1 MDNWELK
8 HFGIDIASPEEYRR
22 RSVVELTKDVNLKDV
37 FEQKP
42 HPGSVFDPA
51 MEGPRTES
59 TLLQKCGH
67 IELATPILRPE
78 CAEQMR
84 EILLEHLGTDRQYS
98 AYFDVTEKGKASYKD
113 ELSFKIMMNKMGK
126 DIYRFLLNLDQLQKG
141 KRHIIILGNQT
152 IPHNIK
158 GTYAEMMLTVL
169 PVPSIFAR
177 SIEDQTVGMSEKI
190 NLIIGA
196 NNDIKTYQKRSKE
209 ERQDV
214 DLYFLQL
221 NLVYHVT
228 TYFDNTIPNIPS
240 WERNN
245 GDSFYGVGQV
255 IGIALNSFQ
264 NHPKSIG
271 FEIAGTSIQ
280 RMVRNINSGE
290 RIMNAFSGDCE
301 NLWFELSKQCALGKI
316 WPNLKSGVELYY
328 IDSNGITYKIDMEE
342 IHNLAISPWTGD
354 KNLPEDV
361 ILSATKSSAIELPA
375 HPSLKSRMKKIR
387 DLDWQTAEGITI
399 HSQMVA
405 NFLFHEIK
413 PQKDSIPVNKV
424 VVVNGVPDLLLCG
437 TAFNQ
442 LKDDIGLNT
451 AFLFHT
457 GYVASMFNEYGRF
470 EYKETPD
477 AYRNVIIALA
487 ELRSR
492 GAFSKKTEFFDSRKP
507 KEILEL
513 AGLMKHI
520 SREQITRLLASTLVE
535 KGSFDQTYLRDW
547 VKEICRKRDLPTDHL
562 YPSERREPRSLEA
575 FDFFKEEVIPE
586 MVDQALHKVGEIDE
600 NKDSNTSGFD
610 SLKGLDP
617 LVNWFVNMGRRFSPQ
632 AHEFGFKTYPKG
644 VILTG
649 VPGCGKTMAAK
660 VVASEWKMNF
670 RRIEVNDVTS
680 RFVGGSEEKMATI
693 LKELEDA
700 APVVCFVDEAEKLF
714 AQVRTGD
721 LYTAGDSGRDGT
733 ESLLLQFMEEN
744 ESGVFFIFT
753 SNDLDKMS
761 PALVDRFDER
771 FFIDLPSYSARLEM
785 ISWMLQD
792 RNKNPSDYNL
802 NALAKASDN
811 FTGRNIRA
819 AIDSAM
825 TDAFSKESKLKDIHL
840 RNAFSETTSTTETH
854 IEQINKIRKMVTSGR
869 IRSAN
874 TVEPTKTVKPE
885 FDPSIG

>member
-1 MDNWELK
+1 MSNWELK

-22 RSVVELTKDVNLKDV
+22 RSVVELTNDMTLKDV
-37 FEQKP
+37 FEKNP
-42 HPGSVFDPA
+42 RPGSVFDPV
-51 MEGPRTES
+51 MSGPATES

-67 IELATPILRPE
+67 IELANPILRPE

-84 EILLEHLGTDRQYS
+84 EFLLEHIGTNKRFN
-98 AYFDVTEKGKASYKD
+98 AYFDVTKKGKASYKD
-113 ELSFKIMMNKMGK
+113 ESSFRFMMAQMGN
-126 DIYRFLLNLDQLQKG
+126 DIYKILLNLDQLEKG
-141 KRHIIILGNQT
+141 KRHLLILGNQT
-152 IPHNIK
+152 IQHNVK
-158 GTYAEMMLTVL
+158 GTYAEMMLSVL

-190 NLIIGA
+190 NLIISV
-196 NNDIKTYQKRSKE
+196 NNDIKAYQKRPKE
-209 ERQDV
+209 ERHNV
-214 DLYFLQL
+214 DLYLLQL

-228 TYFDNTIPNIPS
+228 TYLDNTIPNTPS

-264 NHPKSIG
+264 NQPKSIG

-290 RIMNAFSGDCE
+290 RFMNAFSGDCE

-316 WPNLKSGVELYY
+316 WSNLSSEVGVYY
-328 IDSNGITYKIDMEE
+328 IDGNGITFKIEMEE
-342 IHNLAISPWTGD
+342 IHGLAISPWTGD
-354 KNLPEDV
+354 KNLPEEV
-361 ILSATKSSAIELPA
+361 ILSARKSTAVELPV
-375 HPSLKSRMKKIR
+375 HPLLKSRMAKIR
-387 DLDWQTAEGITI
+387 DLDWSRAENITI
-399 HSQMVA
+399 HSKMVA

-413 PQKDSIPVNKV
+413 PQEDSISVDKV
-424 VVVNGVPDLLLCG
+424 VVVNGVPDLLLCS
-437 TAFNQ
+437 TELLQ
-442 LKDDIGLNT
+442 SKDVIAPNT

-457 GYVASMFNEYGRF
+457 DFPANSFEQYGRF

-492 GAFSKKTEFFDSRKP
+492 GAFSEKIKFFDSRKP

-513 AGLMKHI
+513 AVLMKHI
-520 SREQITRLLASTLVE
+520 SRDQITRLLASTLVE
-535 KGSFDQTYLRDW
+535 KSSFDQTYIRDW
-547 VKEICRKRDLPTDHL
+547 VKEICLARGLQTDHL

-575 FDFFKEEVIPE
+575 FDFFKEEVIPQME
-586 MVDQALHKVGEIDE
+586 KTQHEEDEIDE
-600 NKDSNTSGFD
+600 TKDSNTPGFD

-617 LVNWFVNMGRRFSPQ
+617 LVNWFVNIGRRFSPQ
-632 AHEFGFKTYPKG
+632 ANEFGFKSYPKG

-680 RFVGGSEEKMATI
+680 RYVGGNEQKMATI
-693 LKELEDA
+693 LKELEAA

-721 LYTAGDSGRDGT
+721 LYGAGDAGRDGT
-733 ESLLLQFMEEN
+733 ESLLLQFIEEN

-771 FFIDLPSYSARLEM
+771 FFIDLPTYSARLEM
-785 ISWMLQD
+785 ISSMLQE
-792 RNKNPSDYNL
+792 RKKNPADYDL
-802 NALAKASDN
+802 NALAKASDS
-811 FTGRNIRA
+811 FTGRNIRTAIEA
-819 AIDSAM
+819 AM
-825 TDAFSKESKLKDIHL
+825 MDAFGHDSKLEDIHL
-840 RNAFSETTSTTETH
+840 RKAFSDTTSTTQTH
-854 IEQINKIRKMVTSGR
+854 LEHINKIRKMVTSGK

-874 TVEPTKTVKPE
+874 TVESTNTVQSE